1 MESNYPNLSI
11 CSLNVNS
18 LNVSSF
24 KEGGCKTMEK
34 IVAVMRRKCDIIILI
49 DCRLKGS
56 AEKVKKV
63 FRVGK
68 NLQYDLYVNSS
79 RSERGVCIALNR
91 NRTFVVNEEIKDFH
105 DENYLMLRCT
115 LEGKEFVIG
124 GIYGPNTNN
133 VGFYRSLKNKVENL
147 NLPFILGGDFN
158 TVIDGGLG
166 EENLDLEDR
175 NHIPQR
181 ENGKFIRDWI
191 GKETYVTPLG
201 TNIQWRE

>member
-1 MESNYPNLSI
+1 MSHGHVLTESNYPNLSI

-68 NLQYDLYVNSS
+68 NIQYDLYVNSS
-79 RSERGVCIALNR
+79 RSDRGVCIALNR
-91 NRTFVVNEEIKDFH
+91 NRTFVVNEEIKDLH

-147 NLPFILGGDFN
+147 NLPFILGGD
-158 TVIDGGLG
+158 L
-166 EENLDLEDR
+166 
-175 NHIPQR
+175 
-181 ENGKFIRDWI
+181 
-191 GKETYVTPLG
+191 
-201 TNIQWRE
+201 